1 MINPWNSQ
9 MSGNFM
15 GASPFGQMASPFGQQ
30 TPFGQQAPLG
40 QQNPLSGLGMTD
52 GMVGMGGDV
61 STQLMQ
67 ALQMLMALLSGGG
80 MQQAMAPGGNPMFG
94 DGSSS
99 GNPYESFLG
108 GSGGGGGASGGG
120 GAGGGSVRSSSG
132 GGGGGYSGGGSVGGS
147 SGGSSVLDPGLTDQE
162 ASPGA
167 YDMLKRAGS
176 MVGLH
181 ESRDRA
187 EISKLTGKSGINPAT
202 TPWCAAFA
210 MNLIDQHKLL
220 DLDGLTNRNYTPT
233 IKDWAQNKGVYGTPD
248 KYKPKAGDAI
258 MFDWKGGRND
268 VEHIGL
274 VEKVK
279 NGKVY
284 TIEGNSSDSV
294 KRRVYNLNDPVID
307 GYVVTKGQK
316 KKPEAKPE
324 PKSAPKPEPKPEPKT
339 STVPSTKKPPV
350 VAA

>member
-1 MINPWNSQ
+1 MINAWNSQ
-9 MSGNFM
+9 MMNGNSL
-15 GASPFGQMASPFGQQ
+15 GAGFGGFGQMGNPFNQPVNALSMNQQ
-30 TPFGQQAPLG
+30 D
-40 QQNPLSGLGMTD
+40 PLSAMGLGSPML
-52 GMVGMGGDV
+52 GLNGMGSDE
-61 STQLMQ
+61 LMQ
-67 ALQMLMALLSGGG
+67 ALQMLLAMMMSGGG
-80 MQQAMAPGGNPMFG
+80 MDPMMSAGNPMFG
-94 DGSSS
+94 DGSTSS
-99 GNPYESFLG
+99 NPYESFLG
-108 GSGGGGGASGGG
+108 GGGGGGSASGGGGGRI
-120 GAGGGSVRSSSG
+120 RSSGG
-132 GGGGGYSGGGSVGGS
+132 GGGGGYSGGGSVSGS

-167 YDMLKRAGS
+167 YEMLKRAGS

-181 ESRDRA
+181 ERSDRA
-187 EISKLTGKSGINPAT
+187 EIQKLTGKSGINPAT

-220 DLDGLTNRNYTPT
+220 DLDGLSNRNYCPT
-233 IKDWAQNKGVYGTPD
+233 IKDWAQGKKIYGTPD

-258 MFDWKGGRND
+258 LFDWAGGRND

-294 KRRVYNLNDPVID
+294 KRRVYNLNDPRID
-307 GYVVTKGQK
+307 GYVVTKGTK

-324 PKSAPKPEPKPEPKT
+324 PKPAPKAEPKT
-339 STVPSTKKPPV
+339 PTVPVSKKPAV
-350 VAA
+350 VSV